1 MSLTTQHFEAFA
13 EFVADEELMG
23 TNELMVERLCTVL
36 SRFGKKFDKERF
48 IARCDE
54 LQGFE
59 RGDLSFPITQDQMPQ
74 LALHTLQLA
83 LFGATG
89 EVKIHIQEC
98 IDATLKALPH
108 LKQN

>member
-1 MSLTTQHFEAFA
+1 MSLTAQHFEAFA

-23 TNELMVERLCTVL
+23 TEEAMVDRFCKVL
-36 SRFGKKFDKERF
+36 DRFGKKFDKERF

-59 RGDLSFPITQDQMPQ
+59 RGDLSFPITLGHLPL
-74 LALHTLQLA
+74 LALNQLQLA

-89 EVKIHIQEC
+89 ETKIKIQEC
-98 IDATLKALPH
+98 IDATLKVFPH
-108 LKQN
+108 LK

>member
-1 MSLTTQHFEAFA
+1 MSLTKQHFEAFA

-23 TNELMVERLCTVL
+23 TNEPMVERLCGVL
-36 SRFGKKFDKERF
+36 NRFGKNFDKGRF
-48 IARCDE
+48 IARCDK

-59 RGDLSFPITQDQMPQ
+59 RGDLSFPIAQDQMPE

-89 EVKIHIQEC
+89 EVKIHLQKC

-108 LKQN
+108 LK

>member
-13 EFVADEELMG
+13 DFVANEELMG
-23 TNELMVERLCTVL
+23 TDESMVERLCGVL
-36 SRFGKKFDKERF
+36 NRFGKKFDKERF

-59 RGDLSFPITQDQMPQ
+59 RGDLSFPITQDKMPE
-74 LALHTLQLA
+74 LALHTLQLS

-89 EVKIHIQEC
+89 KAKIDIQEC
-98 IDATLKALPH
+98 IDATLKAFSH
-108 LKQN
+108 LK